1 MSLIREIMERGSEAV
16 ERKYEG
22 FLEESRALGGE
33 GLYDSKVVNMLTTS
47 QGYKA
52 CSEEAAPKP
61 QAPEEAR
68 EVRVCDICGER
79 RLREDVRFIAVCR
92 DGHEAL
98 HDLIKVF
105 RRHGSEDADRALEY
119 VVVNLEALLSYPREQ
134 RASAAYY
141 LSEIARMMKGLDIE
155 MLREI
160 MEEVK
165 RCHAQGQKRGDQG

>member
-1 MSLIREIMERGSEAV
+1 
-16 ERKYEG
+16 
-22 FLEESRALGGE
+22 
-33 GLYDSKVVNMLTTS
+33 MLNTS
-47 QGYKA
+47 QEYKGFPGK
-52 CSEEAAPKP
+52 EASKP
-61 QAPEEAR
+61 QPPQAAEELR
-68 EVRVCDICGER
+68 ICDICGER
-79 RLREDVRFIAVCR
+79 RPREDVRFIAVCR